1 MTTQKV
7 YAGIIPFV
15 GIQLLMPGVI
25 ATFPGRATGLPN
37 LLFRQGGGSVSA
49 GAFRPPFPALPLRIA
64 EQGLSLPDIRER
76 LHQDQALAD
85 PNHMEGKMFK
95 RLTLAAIVAAMAA
108 TTASAQELRFFRIGT
123 GGTAG
128 TYYPIGGLLANAIS
142 NPPGSRPCD
151 QGGSCGV
158 PGLVASAVSSN
169 GSVANVNA
177 IAGGTLESGF
187 AQSDVANWAHS
198 GTGIWEGKPAVDSLR
213 AIANLYPESI
223 HLVARADAGIASVAD
238 LKGKK
243 VSLDEPGSGTLVDA
257 RIILEGYG
265 LTEAD
270 VTAEFLKPNQ
280 AADRMRD
287 GQMDAFFF
295 VGGFPAGAIAELA
308 SSVKITL
315 VPIEGDAAAAIRTK
329 YPFFAEDLVPGG
341 TYDGVTAD
349 TKTLAVG
356 AQWITSA
363 AQPDDLIY
371 EITKALWN
379 DGTRKLLDSGHSK
392 GKAIRAETGLA
403 GVGIPLHAGAE
414 KFYRE
419 AGLLK

>member
-1 MTTQKV
+1 MTFGFK
-7 YAGIIPFV
+7 P
-15 GIQLLMPGVI
+15 LL
-25 ATFPGRATGLPN
+25 GL
-37 LLFRQGGGSVSA
+37 
-49 GAFRPPFPALPLRIA
+49 
-64 EQGLSLPDIRER
+64 
-76 LHQDQALAD
+76 ALAV
-85 PNHMEGKMFK
+85 G
-95 RLTLAAIVAAMAA
+95 LGATAAQ
-108 TTASAQELRFFRIGT
+108 AQDMQFFRIGT

-128 TYYPIGGLLANAIS
+128 TYYPIGGLIANAIS
-142 NPPGSRPCD
+142 NPPGSRSCEE
-151 QGGSCGV
+151 GGSCGV
-158 PGLVASAVSSN
+158 PGLIASALAAN

-177 IAGGTLESGF
+177 IQAGSLESGF
-187 AQSDVANWAHS
+187 AQSDVANWAYS

-223 HLVARADAGIASVAD
+223 HLVASAESGITSVAD

-243 VSLDEPGSGTLVDA
+243 VSMDEPGSGTLVDA

-270 VTAEFLKPNQ
+270 VQAEYLKPNQ

-308 SSVKITL
+308 SQHGITL

-329 YPFFAEDLVPGG
+329 YPFFAEDMVPAG
-341 TYDGVTAD
+341 TYEGVAGD

-356 AQWITSA
+356 AQWVTSA
-363 AQPDDLIY
+363 AQPEELIY
-371 EITKALWN
+371 EVTKALWN
-379 DGTRKLLDSGHSK
+379 ENTRTFLDSGHAK
-392 GKAIRAETGLA
+392 GKSIRPETALA
-403 GVGIPLHAGAE
+403 GVGIPLHPGAE